1 MIFIMSAAYCSSD
14 FELEFGKIPPS
25 FLPLGNKRLY
35 EYQINLFKNIDDN
48 IIIALPKSFK
58 ISKYDFQ
65 KIVSFGVK
73 ISYIPDN
80 LSLGEALVYA
90 INMNSPI
97 NETLYIFHGDS
108 YFEYINF
115 NKNSLTIAKVRENY
129 KWAYLFDN
137 EKLNYNIKNN
147 IDIDN
152 ELILSGFMN
161 IENPYILIKCIIE
174 NNYSFIEGL
183 KQYSIFYPFEILIN
197 HSWLDFGLI
206 TNYFHSKKAIS
217 SQRCFNELKFCNDG
231 YMIKTSNWDKKIQ
244 SEINWFLNFPKE
256 LDIYIPKFKE
266 QSNQSYK
273 IEYLCNNT
281 LSELFV
287 FGGLPPYVWENI
299 FKSLKIFLNK
309 LHQYQS
315 VDVKICFNYKN
326 KTLERLKLLNDDNFF
341 SDLMNKKYSYN
352 EKNPISLNDILND
365 INLYLLDNKKYSI
378 IHGDF
383 CFSNIMFDFR
393 SGFIKVFDPRG
404 MDFEENITIYGDMYY
419 DYAKLVHCIFGMYDF
434 IISGFYTCT
443 INNNKIDFVIDM
455 PDKIYNIQKKFTEIF
470 YLNKNIFAITLHLF
484 LSMLPLHHD
493 SKERQKALF
502 ANIFRLYFLFKEEG
516 LL

>member
-1 MIFIMSAAYCSSD
+1 
-14 FELEFGKIPPS
+14 
-25 FLPLGNKRLY
+25 
-35 EYQINLFKNIDDN
+35 
-48 IIIALPKSFK
+48 
-58 ISKYDFQ
+58 
-65 KIVSFGVK
+65 
-73 ISYIPDN
+73 
-80 LSLGEALVYA
+80 
-90 INMNSPI
+90 
-97 NETLYIFHGDS
+97 
-108 YFEYINF
+108 
-115 NKNSLTIAKVRENY
+115 
-129 KWAYLFDN
+129 
-137 EKLNYNIKNN
+137 
-147 IDIDN
+147 
-152 ELILSGFMN
+152 
-161 IENPYILIKCIIE
+161 
-174 NNYSFIEGL
+174 
-183 KQYSIFYPFEILIN
+183 
-197 HSWLDFGLI
+197 
-206 TNYFHSKKAIS
+206 
-217 SQRCFNELKFCNDG
+217 
-231 YMIKTSNWDKKIQ
+231 
-244 SEINWFLNFPKE
+244 
-256 LDIYIPKFKE
+256 
-266 QSNQSYK
+266 
-273 IEYLCNNT
+273 
-281 LSELFV
+281 
-287 FGGLPPYVWENI
+287 
-299 FKSLKIFLNK
+299 
-309 LHQYQS
+309 
-315 VDVKICFNYKN
+315 
-326 KTLERLKLLNDDNFF
+326 
-341 SDLMNKKYSYN
+341 DLMNKKYSYN